1 MMQTEMVLE
10 LREFLTEHVY
20 TCFFTNYQL
29 EYRDRKLNEFSDLG
43 ALEAIDL
50 ELDGETAAK
59 TQLQQLEETKTLY
72 MKPQLYTE
80 AAARLQIKRCTELL
94 TTPCLLTA
102 QQNVS

>member
-72 MKPQLYTE
+72 MKP
-80 AAARLQIKRCTELL
+80 
-94 TTPCLLTA
+94 
-102 QQNVS
+102 